1 MRVLVAGDL
10 MMDHYIWGSC
20 ERISPEAPVQVVATQ
35 SESKR
40 LGGAGN
46 VVANL
51 LELGAKVSVASVL
64 GDDGTGDEIVAM
76 LASMGADTS
85 LILREKG
92 RKSGLKSRVMA
103 AHQQVVRI
111 DSESVGEVSGADEFI
126 SSVSKKLGE
135 FDIVLLSDYAKGVL
149 SPKICS
155 GLINLAKNASKMVL
169 VDPKGKDYTKYSGAT
184 LLTPNRKEA
193 SEASGIKIVDSASLA
208 QAINWLKDEINLK
221 YGLITL
227 SEEGIALLDK
237 ELEIFPAIAKEVFDV
252 TGAGDTVL
260 ATLGY
265 MLASG
270 AGIKKAV
277 EVANLAAAVVVA
289 KVGSATASFTEIE
302 ELLRSRASAGFE
314 RKIKTLNELEEILAH
329 RGKKRLVFTN
339 GCFDILH
346 PGHARY
352 LSKARDFGDILIVGL
367 NSDESVRRLKGE
379 ARPINS
385 QDDRACL
392 LAALG
397 FVDYIVIFDEDT
409 PLNLIRALRP
419 DVLVKGADYAGKEV
433 VGSDIA
439 GEVRLVEFEAGKST
453 TGIIQRI
460 INANK

>member
-1 MRVLVAGDL
+1 MRVLVVGDL

-35 SESKR
+35 KQSKR

-51 LELGAKVSVASVL
+51 IDLGANVSVASVL
-64 GDDGTGDEIVAM
+64 GDDAVGDEIESM
-76 LASMGADTS
+76 LNNLGADTS
-85 LILREKG
+85 LLLREKG
-92 RKSGLKSRVMA
+92 RISGIKSRVMA
-103 AHQQVVRI
+103 SHQQVVRI
-111 DSESVGEVSGADEFI
+111 DSESVADISNASEFCEAVAKSI
-126 SSVSKKLGE
+126 DK

-149 SPKICS
+149 SKPVCTGVIA
-155 GLINLAKNASKMVL
+155 LAKKAGKMVL
-169 VDPKGKDYTKYSGAT
+169 VDPKGKDYSKYRGAT

-193 SEASGIKIVDSASLA
+193 SEASGIKITDEASLKS
-208 QAINWLKDEINLK
+208 AITWLKDEINLK

-227 SEEGIALLDK
+227 SEEGIALLDDK
-237 ELEIFPAIAKEVFDV
+237 PHIFPAIAKEVFDV

-270 AGIKKAV
+270 ADIKEAV
-277 EVANLAAAVVVA
+277 RVANLAAAVVVA
-289 KVGSATASFTEIE
+289 KVGSATASFSEIE
-302 ELLRSRASAGFE
+302 ELLRSQASAGFE
-314 RKIKTLNELEEILAH
+314 RKIKSVTELEAILAH
-329 RGKKRLVFTN
+329 RGQKRVVFTN

-367 NSDESVRRLKGE
+367 NSDASVKRLKGE

-385 QDDRACL
+385 QNDRACL

-409 PLNLIRALRP
+409 PLDLIAKLRP

-433 VGSDIA
+433 VGSEIVGD
-439 GEVRLVEFEAGKST
+439 VRLV
-453 TGIIQRI
+453 GI
-460 INANK
+460 